1 MRQFNLFF
9 QRVPVWMVVAC
20 FVCIV
25 GFATFGQ
32 PQNGGAADAK
42 KAAAAIQEILDEDA
56 KLKEDKE
63 MSFIELLG
71 KGEWFMLPIGLC
83 SLLGFAI
90 IIERCF
96 ALRRSVIVP
105 PSFLPGLTNV
115 FQKKHD
121 REAAL
126 NYCRES
132 DAPIGRVMG
141 VGIRKMAQG
150 VEAVEQGIE
159 DAGANEVMK
168 LRRNLKVLFGAASV
182 APMLGL
188 LGTVWGMIESFQTAS
203 SEGLGG
209 GDVAKGLAGGIY
221 AALVTTFA
229 GLCVAIPI
237 LVFYYYFQGKIER
250 IVTDLNDVSEEFL
263 EHYMAEVDPSTL
275 HEPIPQQQPHAQPAA
290 APSHQMQ
297 PQPQVPPEQ
306 TLYAAPN
313 PQPNP
318 QPTAPPNY
326 AQPGVA
332 TMVPPGPTPTG

>member
-32 PQNGGAADAK
+32 PQNNRAGNFN
-42 KAAAAIQEILDEDA
+42 KAAAGIQEILDEDA
-56 KLKEDKE
+56 KLKEGKE

-105 PSFLPGLTNV
+105 PAFLPGLTSV
-115 FQKKHD
+115 FTNKND

-132 DAPIGRVMG
+132 EAPIGRVMG

-150 VEAVEQGIE
+150 VESVEQGIE

-188 LGTVWGMIESFQTAS
+188 LGTVWGMIEAFQTAS

-209 GDVAKGLAGGIY
+209 GDTAKGLAGGIY

-237 LVFYYYFQGKIER
+237 LVFYYYFHGKIER
-250 IVTDLNDVSEEFL
+250 IVTDMNDVSEEFL

-275 HEPIPQQQPHAQPAA
+275 HEPINQQQPAAVPSPQVQPQVQ
-290 APSHQMQ
+290 PHLQ
-297 PQPQVPPEQ
+297 PQPAM
-306 TLYAAPN
+306 YAAPG
-313 PQPNP
+313 PQPVAQP
-318 QPTAPPNY
+318 QY
-326 AQPGVA
+326 AQPGIA

>member
-9 QRVPVWMVVAC
+9 QRVPVWMVVALL
-20 FVCIV
+20 VCVV

-32 PQNGGAADAK
+32 PQNNGGGADAK
-42 KAAAAIQEILDEDA
+42 KVAADIVNTLVEDA
-56 KLKEDKE
+56 ENDGK

-90 IIERCF
+90 IIERCV
-96 ALRRSVIVP
+96 ALRRSAIVP
-105 PSFLPGLTNV
+105 PTFLPGLTNL
-115 FQKKHD
+115 FQTKGD

-132 DAPIGRVMG
+132 DAPIGRVMA
-141 VGIRKMAQG
+141 VGIRKMSQG

-168 LRRNLKVLFGAASV
+168 LRRNLKILFGTASV

-203 SEGLGG
+203 AEGLGG
-209 GDVAKGLAGGIY
+209 GDAAQGLAGGIY
-221 AALVTTFA
+221 EALVTTFA

-250 IVTDLNDVSEEFL
+250 IVTDMNDVSEEFI

-275 HEPIPQQQPHAQPAA
+275 REPVFME
-290 APSHQMQ
+290 PSTAQ
-297 PQPQVPPEQ
+297 PQPEFQ
-306 TLYAAPN
+306 
-313 PQPNP
+313 PQPVAQPEP
-318 QPTAPPNY
+318 QIAPQY

-332 TMVPPGPTPTG
+332 TIVPPGPTPTG